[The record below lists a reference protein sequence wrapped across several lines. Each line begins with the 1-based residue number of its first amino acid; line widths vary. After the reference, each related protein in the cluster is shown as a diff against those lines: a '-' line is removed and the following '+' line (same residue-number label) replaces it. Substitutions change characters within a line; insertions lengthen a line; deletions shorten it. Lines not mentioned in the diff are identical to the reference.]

1 LRLNDATRGIVTA
14 DDLVCMKPQ
23 ALFVN
28 TSRAELV
35 TTGALQA
42 ALEQGRPGYAAL
54 DVFENEPLPPDPLC
68 CAWRMYWH
76 HRIWVMSRKT
86 ATNSISAVHFKTS
99 STSPM
104 ARRRMY

>member
-54 DVFENEPLPPDPLC
+54 DVFENEPLPPDSALL
-68 CAWRMYWH
+68 RMENVLASPHLGY
-76 HRIWVMSRKT
+76 VEKDSYELYFG
-86 ATNSISAVHFKTS
+86 SAFQTS